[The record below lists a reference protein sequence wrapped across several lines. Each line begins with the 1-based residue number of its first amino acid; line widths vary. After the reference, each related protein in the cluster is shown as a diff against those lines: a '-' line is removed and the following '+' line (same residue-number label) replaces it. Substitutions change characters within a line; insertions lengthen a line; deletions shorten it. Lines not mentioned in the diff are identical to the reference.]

1 MISDFRILGI
11 EETEDPALIKAAFR
25 RRAKELHPD
34 TGRVAGAPGS
44 SASESAATE
53 GRPASGDRAALA
65 KHDLFVELCQAY
77 RRLLDGA
84 KSSTAAAAGKGAR
97 ASQTP
102 SSSGFPSK
110 GGQLLPH
117 RDQAYAFYRRGMAYY
132 MAIHPS
138 SWNMASARML
148 ATRIGRQDE
157 EQESI
162 KRKVLELMELFPK
175 AYYYF
180 GIVVHEYPESQWAA
194 DARDKMDTIEE
205 RIGRYRR
212 IIESFG
218 AWDRGEEEAARHKDR
233 YEEMRR
239 NQEAVRKEGPK
250 NR

>member
-1 MISDFRILGI
+1 G
-11 EETEDPALIKAAFR
+11 
-25 RRAKELHPD
+25 
-34 TGRVAGAPGS
+34 
-44 SASESAATE
+44 
-53 GRPASGDRAALA
+53 
-65 KHDLFVELCQAY
+65 
-77 RRLLDGA
+77 
-84 KSSTAAAAGKGAR
+84 
-97 ASQTP
+97 
-102 SSSGFPSK
+102 K

-117 RDQAYAFYRRGMAYY
+117 RDQAYAFYRRGMAYF

-138 SWNMASARML
+138 SWNIASARML

-162 KRKVLELMELFPK
+162 KGKILELMELFPK

-218 AWDRGEEEAARHKDR
+218 AWDSGEKKASEHRER
-233 YEEMRR
+233 YDETRR
-239 NQEAVRKEGPK
+239 NQEAVRKDEPK
-250 NR
+250 EW